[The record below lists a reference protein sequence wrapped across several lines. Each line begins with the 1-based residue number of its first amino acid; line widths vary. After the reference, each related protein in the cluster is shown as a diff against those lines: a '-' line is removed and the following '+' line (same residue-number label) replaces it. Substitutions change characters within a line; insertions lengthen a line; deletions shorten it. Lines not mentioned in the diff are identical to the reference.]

1 MRLCVDSSKI
11 KDYKGAGDYV
21 DRMKKISIDQQ
32 FGVQAGEADGEGFE
46 DGKRVLNLED
56 VAVLLQLAE

>member
-1 MRLCVDSSKI
+1 
-11 KDYKGAGDYV
+11 
-21 DRMKKISIDQQ
+21 MKKISIDQQ